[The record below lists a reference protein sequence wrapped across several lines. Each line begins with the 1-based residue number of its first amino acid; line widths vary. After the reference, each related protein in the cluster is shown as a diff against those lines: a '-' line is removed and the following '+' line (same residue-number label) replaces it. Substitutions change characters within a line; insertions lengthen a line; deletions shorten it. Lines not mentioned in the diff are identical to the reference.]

1 MPATPYAVDDVP
13 VELIHMIIEDIV
25 NQHDVD
31 GLASFVTSSPI
42 IYRAFLSRREEL
54 LRNRL
59 PKDRRTRASSTAPSA
74 SPAAPP
80 QPRERTAGE
89 DMSADLL
96 TSSKCQIFKASFLSF
111 CEESSEEQ
119 LVQAFF
125 DYEQKCHLRKEY
137 LLGQSQRTDVVHNHV
152 WCWPQSSGRGY
163 DHDNTARQYFRVFL
177 RAQLALDGNACRVW
191 GLFDTAS
198 KGELGRLCLDDRA
211 EQMDLYAIS
220 SLSCGG
226 LGFMI
231 RMARA
236 STQEDRTNI
245 MMEAFGRCEFRPT
258 LEAAEDE
265 WRCSRNSHFFD
276 MNVLVGRCDFQA
288 RVESIRD
295 WKRQWRVLEME
306 SKSSGGDTP
315 GYVSSASNSAQQ
327 RGQIKQAGDAKK
339 ASKLRLFGQSI
350 KRVCRAWFA

>member
-1 MPATPYAVDDVP
+1 MPATPYAVDDLP

-25 NQHDVD
+25 SRHDVD

-59 PKDRRTRASSTAPSA
+59 PKDRSARPLHSRFVNCPLRLANCPLPSLASE
-74 SPAAPP
+74 PP
-80 QPRERTAGE
+80 EKTWWDQMRMVSNAWQFLRLTTE
-89 DMSADLL
+89 SADLL
-96 TSSKCQIFKASFLSF
+96 TSPKCQILKASFLSF
-111 CEESSEEQ
+111 CKESSEED

-125 DYEQKCHLRKEY
+125 DHEQECHLRKEY
-137 LLGQSQRTDVVHNHV
+137 LLGQSQGTDVVHNHV
-152 WCWPQSSGRGY
+152 WCWPQSSGRDYGR
-163 DHDNTARQYFRVFL
+163 DNTARQYFRVFL

-198 KGELGRLCLDDRA
+198 KEELGRLCVGDRA

-220 SLSCGG
+220 SLICGG
-226 LGFMI
+226 LGFML

-258 LEAAEDE
+258 VEA
-265 WRCSRNSHFFD
+265 
-276 MNVLVGRCDFQA
+276 
-288 RVESIRD
+288 
-295 WKRQWRVLEME
+295 
-306 SKSSGGDTP
+306 
-315 GYVSSASNSAQQ
+315 
-327 RGQIKQAGDAKK
+327 RGVVT
-339 ASKLRLFGQSI
+339 SKL
-350 KRVCRAWFA
+350 A

>member
-1 MPATPYAVDDVP
+1 MPATPYAVDDLP

-42 IYRAFLSRREEL
+42 ICRAFLSRREEL

-59 PKDRRTRASSTAPSA
+59 PKDRRSA
-74 SPAAPP
+74 RPP
-80 QPRERTAGE
+80 QCQTAALPLRQLPPTPRQLPPPQARERTAGE
-89 DMSADLL
+89 DM
-96 TSSKCQIFKASFLSF
+96 IFKASFLSF
-111 CEESSEEQ
+111 CKESSEEE
-119 LVQAFF
+119 LVQTFF
-125 DYEQKCHLRKEY
+125 DYEQKCHMRKEY

-163 DHDNTARQYFRVFL
+163 DDDNTARQYFRVFS

-198 KGELGRLCLDDRA
+198 KEELGRLCLDDRA

-220 SLSCGG
+220 SLGCGG

-258 LEAAEDE
+258 LESAENE
-265 WRCSRNSHFFD
+265 WHCYRNSHFTD

-306 SKSSGGDTP
+306 SKSSGGGTP

-339 ASKLRLFGQSI
+339 E
-350 KRVCRAWFA
+350 RAN